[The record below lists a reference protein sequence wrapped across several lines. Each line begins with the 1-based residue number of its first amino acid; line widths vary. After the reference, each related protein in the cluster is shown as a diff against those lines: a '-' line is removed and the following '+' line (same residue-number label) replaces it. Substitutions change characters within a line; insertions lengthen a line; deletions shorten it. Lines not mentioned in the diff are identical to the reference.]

1 MIHCQSLYGKKNKKM
16 KWSLKN
22 NPPTW
27 KSGFQVDIKMQKII
41 AKKSLGQNFLRSKK
55 VLAEIIRAGKVSMSD
70 TVLEIGPGEGA
81 LSEKLLESGAKVI
94 AVEKDDRLIDFFNE
108 KFSKEITSGQ
118 LLLIHGDILDLDLS
132 SYGLRTN
139 SYKLIANIPYYITG
153 QIFRKFLEGDIQ
165 PSKIVILVQKEIAD
179 RIVARDGKESIL
191 SISVKAYGNAKKVIK
206 VGREN
211 FSPKPMV
218 DSAVLMIDNISK
230 DFFKNLDEKKFFEVL
245 KTGFAHK
252 RKVLIANLK
261 NLAKKDIKTIF
272 SELKIPEKARA
283 ENLKPENWK
292 ELAKML

>member
-1 MIHCQSLYGKKNKKM
+1 MGIQ
-16 KWSLKN
+16 
-22 NPPTW
+22 
-27 KSGFQVDIKMQKII
+27 

-94 AVEKDDRLIDFFNE
+94 AVEKDDRLIDFLNE

-272 SELKIPEKARA
+272 ADLKIPEKARA